1 MHVTLTLCCAPAVC
15 VCLFLCVSVL
25 QDVTWNLQVQKTG
38 TDTVYQGA
46 VTGQVTITNPQ
57 ATPVTVYNIN
67 DYVQGGPSATV
78 SCGTQLPFQ
87 VCVHGW
93 CLVCS
98 RHACRSSNSPALPQL

>member
-1 MHVTLTLCCAPAVC
+1 LA
-15 VCLFLCVSVL
+15 L

-87 VCVHGW
+87 VCLGPV
-93 CLVCS
+93 LVAVSYDSS
-98 RHACRSSNSPALPQL
+98 RRLDKQQEVAYGGG